1 MIFRGAREIELAH
14 FDDPTPGPGEAV
26 IEMKASGMC
35 GTDLHYYRHGMAA
48 SLEMLGLKDRIASD
62 RIIGEAR
69 ALRRGGSARPGRGR
83 QSVPRGRPRD
93 GLPL

>member
-1 MIFRGAREIELAH
+1 MRGMIFRGAREVELAH

-48 SLEMLGLKDRIASD
+48 SLEMLG
-62 RIIGEAR
+62 
-69 ALRRGGSARPGRGR
+69 
-83 QSVPRGRPRD
+83 
-93 GLPL
+93 

>member
-1 MIFRGAREIELAH
+1 MRGLIFQGNCKVEVLN

-48 SLEMLGLKDRIASD
+48 SPAPQAGTSIDRFEREST
-62 RIIGEAR
+62 
-69 ALRRGGSARPGRGR
+69 
-83 QSVPRGRPRD
+83 V
-93 GLPL
+93 